1 MKPIVTGGIALTG
14 AVCMLMPMLAAPVSP
29 MKRFKAQMHEK
40 YNAVFPR
47 KVIDG
52 FAEMEVTHRNFAK
65 ELEKSCGDNAIRWYK
80 EYGDYS
86 ALGACERK
94 RVIDGMKALD
104 SALGEGWGEYW
115 KMIDDETR
123 RIIVSDI
130 CVLESFVH
138 NINRA
143 KESENASERLTFLIK
158 HPNALALIDKYP
170 GILKLV
176 DADGAPATF
185 VLRKLKLDK
194 MRDVDK
200 RQVQSS
206 LARPNAFL
214 DIIKDPQLRDVFYE
228 VPSWLCMME
237 PSLFSVTDDHIADLE
252 INRNRIV
259 TLTAH
264 LETILERRACGLKW
278 DEMVSD
284 LNAILS
290 YSPKR
295 ADLRDEDWMSLLLA
309 TKPESDK
316 MISLLSA
323 YRHDRRGFE
332 TIERMTS
339 TIMRDMNEYPPTSF
353 CVLLKLIR
361 KGSLIEDFE
370 LLVDICQEIGLKS
383 KEGEYPLVMMILAS
397 APSADDDF
405 MHYLGKHRAR
415 LIAYLSDWTY
425 GTSIEERWGR
435 AKLNDLEDA
444 KYDESGAKQIIA
456 KIPCAGGVLNV
467 GIKLVEGYPVT
478 TAEYLCAGI
487 DAVDLVIKAVT
498 AGTSTLATESAKEA
512 VKTTA
517 SAAAKKATAE
527 TAKSIAKEHAKS
539 LAKKTAK
546 AIAKKTLKDG
556 ARKFGNYIDEHH
568 DDMKQWAQMIAD
580 FIDTYRRSSK
590 HDSVGGIAVDN
601 QSSRR
606 EKMIQAFA
614 RQWPMREELSLRCIN
629 AFGNSEVIYAPESY
643 EKWVA
648 DFDKQ
653 AGSILLTTLEVR

>member
-1 MKPIVTGGIALTG
+1 MKSAVTVLMAIIT
-14 AVCMLMPMLAAPVSP
+14 AVCMLMPTSAAPMSP

-40 YNAVFPR
+40 YNAMFPR

-52 FAEMEVTHRNFAK
+52 FAEMEVSHRNFAK
-65 ELEKSCGDNAIRWYK
+65 ELEKSCGDNAIRWYE

-94 RVIDGMKALD
+94 RVIEGMKALD
-104 SALGEGWGEYW
+104 SALNEGWREYW
-115 KMIDDETR
+115 RMIDDETR

-130 CVLESFVH
+130 RVLESVVH

-143 KESENASERLTFLIK
+143 RESENASERLTFLIK

-170 GILKLV
+170 GILKFV
-176 DADGAPATF
+176 DADVAPAAF
-185 VLRKLKLDK
+185 VLRKLKFDE

-200 RQVQSS
+200 RQVQRS
-206 LARPNAFL
+206 LVRPNAFL
-214 DIIKDPQLRDVFYE
+214 DIIKDPLLRDVFYE

-237 PSLFSVTDDHIADLE
+237 PSLFSVTDDHAADLE

-264 LETILERRACGLKW
+264 LETILERRARGLKW
-278 DEMVSD
+278 DETVLD

-370 LLVDICQEIGLKS
+370 LMAL
-383 KEGEYPLVMMILAS
+383 
-397 APSADDDF
+397 
-405 MHYLGKHRAR
+405 
-415 LIAYLSDWTY
+415 
-425 GTSIEERWGR
+425 
-435 AKLNDLEDA
+435 
-444 KYDESGAKQIIA
+444 
-456 KIPCAGGVLNV
+456 
-467 GIKLVEGYPVT
+467 
-478 TAEYLCAGI
+478 
-487 DAVDLVIKAVT
+487 
-498 AGTSTLATESAKEA
+498 
-512 VKTTA
+512 
-517 SAAAKKATAE
+517 
-527 TAKSIAKEHAKS
+527 
-539 LAKKTAK
+539 
-546 AIAKKTLKDG
+546 
-556 ARKFGNYIDEHH
+556 
-568 DDMKQWAQMIAD
+568 
-580 FIDTYRRSSK
+580 
-590 HDSVGGIAVDN
+590 
-601 QSSRR
+601 
-606 EKMIQAFA
+606 
-614 RQWPMREELSLRCIN
+614 
-629 AFGNSEVIYAPESY
+629 
-643 EKWVA
+643 
-648 DFDKQ
+648 
-653 AGSILLTTLEVR
+653 

>member
-1 MKPIVTGGIALTG
+1 MKLIVTGGMAIA
-14 AVCMLMPMLAAPVSP
+14 VVFCVLMPTSAAPMSP

-40 YNAVFPR
+40 YNTMFPR

-130 CVLESFVH
+130 RVLESFVR

-143 KESENASERLTFLIK
+143 RESENTSERLTFLIK

-176 DADGAPATF
+176 DADVAPAAF
-185 VLRKLKLDK
+185 VLRKLKFDE

-278 DEMVSD
+278 DEIVSD

-295 ADLRDEDWMSLLLA
+295 ADLKDEDWMSLLLA

-316 MISLLSA
+316 MMSLLSA

-383 KEGEYPLVMMILAS
+383 KEGEYPIVMMILAS

-425 GTSIEERWGR
+425 GTSVEERWGR

-444 KYDESGAKQIIA
+444 KYDEGGAKKFIE
-456 KIPCAGGVLNV
+456 KIPWAGGVLNV

-487 DAVDLVIKAVT
+487 DVVGCLIDVIPGGT
-498 AGTSTLATESAKEA
+498 AGKEALKEGTKEVAKESAK
-512 VKTTA
+512 K
-517 SAAAKKATAE
+517 AAE
-527 TAKSIAKEHAKS
+527 RI
-539 LAKKTAK
+539 AKKTAK
-546 AIAKKTLKDG
+546 AIVKKKTKDKLKDV
-556 ARKFGNYIDEHH
+556 AKNVGNYIDENR
-568 DDMKQWAQMIAD
+568 DGIKDWAQRIAEFLDSYRNKNSHNTPANTIIGDRRVQREAMI
-580 FIDTYRRSSK
+580 R
-590 HDSVGGIAVDN
+590 
-601 QSSRR
+601 
-606 EKMIQAFA
+606 AFA
-614 RQWPMREELSLRCIN
+614 RQWPMREDLSLRCIN

-653 AGSILLTTLEVR
+653 GGSILLTTLEVK